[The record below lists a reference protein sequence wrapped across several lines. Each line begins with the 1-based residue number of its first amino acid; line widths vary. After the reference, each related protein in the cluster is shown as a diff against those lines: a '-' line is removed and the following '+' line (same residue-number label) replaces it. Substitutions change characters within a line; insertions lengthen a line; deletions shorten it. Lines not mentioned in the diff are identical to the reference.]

1 MRYLIYLISMNKWTF
16 VYILHKYCVSFFK
29 AKYSIENKKVG
40 YNISSTSGD
49 DRKCQ
54 TDYEKLFC
62 TSTC

>member
-54 TDYEKLFC
+54 TDY
-62 TSTC
+62 